1 MSSPNMANISPDLLS
16 ALSEVLAKL
25 QSADN
30 QVRSQAETEFNT
42 QWLSQQPE
50 QTMLGMAETCRAH
63 PSPELRGFAA
73 VMIRRHLE
81 FELPPLPA
89 GAPST
94 SHTQP
99 RTLYSNLS
107 QPVLSMFQFT
117 LLHALDMETLPSCR
131 RKLIDTIASVMQ
143 HGLDMGRHWSELVEW
158 LHSSA
163 QSTDLASHEKRRDAY
178 GILVEVPAIVSDF
191 DENAVGALLEKGLK
205 DSVWNVRLTAL
216 EATIA
221 YLSLPT
227 LPGTAVALFALCLN
241 AVPSMPKDHLPM
253 ALQTLIPFTNARPK
267 LFTPHLAQLLSFLLS
282 FFGPGPTTPTP
293 MNPTLVLD
301 DDREQAQMAGLEL
314 LVSLSESASTQCKK
328 IPGWT
333 ASILRI
339 CMEGMAGEE
348 LEEWDDWDASEPQDD
363 EDHMYPLAFEQAIDR
378 LAICGKAVVPLT
390 FQYIPQMLQSSDW
403 KQRHAGLMAM
413 ASLGEGGSNV
423 LKHELGTIVT
433 FIAHAFGD
441 PEGRVRYAACQCL
454 GQLCTDLEGAIQQE
468 HHTTILPILIRAL
481 RDPVPRV
488 HAHAASAMINFCEGV
503 PKAILAPYLPELVTG
518 LVSMLNDNT
527 QRYVQEQALTTLA
540 MVADA
545 SEELFSQFYN
555 SVMPVLVHV
564 MQNAKASEYRLLRAK
579 AMECAG
585 LIAVAVGK
593 ERFTP
598 DAHQFCEILVH
609 MQNEPHDDD
618 DPAVQYLMGT
628 WSKVCQTLGQD
639 FAPYLPYAMPSLFH
653 SAALK
658 PEITV
663 FHDGDRAD
671 FDAYSIVELGGQE
684 IGIKTALLEEKCTAF
699 ENLAIYAAKLGP
711 KFSPYLQQSLEL
723 AIPGLSFV
731 LHEGVREAAAM
742 MLPQLLSC
750 AQQSNMLTNQ
760 MIQGVCQPLVK
771 AMQTES
777 DPAYLQSLYACFAHS
792 IKLLGGPQAVDAATI
807 KAFWD
812 ATQNQLHD
820 LGDRRRT
827 REQRVKTENIPS
839 DEQFD
844 LELIEE
850 SEDTALTCMATAIQQ
865 IDPSHQFLVVIS
877 HIRDLAVAWTS
888 DDD

>member
-1 MSSPNMANISPDLLS
+1 M
-16 ALSEVLAKL
+16 
-25 QSADN
+25 
-30 QVRSQAETEFNT
+30 
-42 QWLSQQPE
+42 
-50 QTMLGMAETCRAH
+50 
-63 PSPELRGFAA
+63 
-73 VMIRRHLE
+73 
-81 FELPPLPA
+81 PPPPA

-99 RTLYSNLS
+99 RTVYSNLS
-107 QPVLSMFQFT
+107 QPALSMFQFT
-117 LLHALDMETLPSCR
+117 LLHALDAEPIPACR
-131 RKLIDTIASVMQ
+131 RKLVSTIASVVQ
-143 HGLDMGRHWSELVEW
+143 HGLDVGRHWSELVKW
-158 LHSSA
+158 LHDSA
-163 QSTDLASHEKRRDAY
+163 QRTDAAGVEKRRDAY
-178 GILVEVPAIVSDF
+178 GVLAEVPALVSDF

-205 DSVWNVRLTAL
+205 DTDVDVRLIAL
-216 EATIA
+216 EATVA

-227 LPGTAVALFALCLN
+227 LPGTAPALFALCLN
-241 AVPSMPKDHLPM
+241 ALPSMPKDHLPS
-253 ALQTLIPFTNARPK
+253 ALQALIPFTNSRPK

-293 MNPTLVLD
+293 MNPTLMLD
-301 DDREQAQMAGLEL
+301 DDREQAQTAGLEL
-314 LVSLSESASTQCKK
+314 LVSLSESAATQCKK
-328 IPGWT
+328 VPGWT

-348 LEEWDDWDASEPQDD
+348 LEEWDEWDTSEPQDD
-363 EDHMYPLAFEQAIDR
+363 EDHTYPLAFEQAIDR
-378 LAICGKAVVPLT
+378 LAISLGMEPMRIYAERTHPATGGKTVVPLT
-390 FQYIPQMLQSSDW
+390 FQYVPQMLQSSDW

-413 ASLGEGGSNV
+413 ASLGEGGAAV
-423 LKHELGTIVT
+423 LTHELTPIVN
-433 FIAHAFGD
+433 FIARAFGD
-441 PEGRVRYAACQCL
+441 PEGRVRFAACQCL
-454 GQLCTDLEGAIQQE
+454 GQLCTDLDGAIQQE
-468 HHTTILPILIRAL
+468 HHAIILPILVRAL
-481 RDPVPRV
+481 RDPIPRV

-503 PKAILAPYLPELVTG
+503 PKAILGPYLPELVTG
-518 LVSMLNDNT
+518 LVTLLNDNT

-545 SEELFSQFYN
+545 SEELFSQFYT

-564 MQNAKASEYRLLRAK
+564 MQNAKAAEYRLLRAK

-598 DAHQFCEILVH
+598 DANQFCEILVN

-628 WSKVCQTLGQD
+628 WSKVAQTLGED
-639 FAPYLPYAMPSLFH
+639 FAPYLPYAMPTLLH

-663 FHDGDRAD
+663 FHDGDKAD

-731 LHEGVREAAAM
+731 LHEGVREAATM
-742 MLPQLLSC
+742 MLPQLLLC
-750 AQQSNMLTNQ
+750 AQQSSLLTNQ
-760 MIQGVCQPLVK
+760 MVQGVFQPLVK
-771 AMQTES
+771 AMQIES
-777 DPAYLQSLYACFAHS
+777 DPGYLQSLYACFAHS
-792 IKLLGGPQAVDAATI
+792 IKLLGGPGAVDPAVI
-807 KAFWD
+807 KAFFD

-820 LGDRRRT
+820 LGDRRRI
-827 REQRVKTENIPS
+827 REQRVKTENIPA

-865 IDPSHQFLVVIS
+865 IDPSHQLLVVIS
-877 HIRDLAVAWTS
+877 HIRDLAIAWTS
-888 DDD
+888 DDE